1 MQDLEAL
8 WSLLFA
14 AGNTPSVSAGVVVLE
29 TGRIFGGDSWYYY
42 TGSYEGRSGKLAA
55 RVTITHYAGPIG
67 SPLLGNRLQGSVELT
82 ETERGTDGDGH
93 RTISLNGRLVENPSQ
108 ILVARLTWRAAL
120 PG

>member
-14 AGNTPSVSAGVVVLE
+14 AGNSPGVSAGVVVLE

-42 TGSYEGRSGKLAA
+42 TGSYEGRNGKLTA

-67 SPLLGNRLQGSVELT
+67 SPLLGNQLQGSVQLT
-82 ETERGTDGDGH
+82 EVERGTDPDGR
-93 RTISLNGRLVENPSQ
+93 RTISLAGSLVENPSQ
-108 ILVARLTWRAAL
+108 RLVAKLTWRAAL